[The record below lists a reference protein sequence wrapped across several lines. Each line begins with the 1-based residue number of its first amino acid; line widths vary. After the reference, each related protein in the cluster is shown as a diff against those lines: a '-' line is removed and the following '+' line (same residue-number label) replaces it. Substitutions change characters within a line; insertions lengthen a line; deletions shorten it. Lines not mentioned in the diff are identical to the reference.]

1 MNTGAI
7 TEWDRRKA
15 YIWGAGYYADFI
27 YLVIDKE
34 HCCVEGIVDSNTEK
48 WGREWKYGLYI
59 SSPEILSHT
68 MFDYVFISP
77 QNYNGIE
84 KQCQLMGIPEEKIVI
99 YWRDNEA
106 AGRFQNRAD
115 RVMETKNNC
124 DKYRNR
130 LLNAP
135 YEWGLREVPQIIS
148 SVRLLYRIL
157 AEKCSLCRYGDGEF
171 EIILHRERPWF
182 QKVDNKL
189 AERLRTVIM
198 SKREDII
205 IAVAD
210 NFGMLEKYKDNAAD
224 DIRKYM
230 VPNREK
236 IISLL
241 DSSYV
246 YYDAYVSR
254 PYIIYKDRTHADE
267 IFCLFKKIWQDRE
280 VLLIEGKT
288 ARIGVG
294 NDLFH
299 GAKKI
304 ERMEC
309 PEKNAWD
316 VYADI
321 LETVKRKAG
330 YNTLI
335 CISLGPTATVLAY
348 DLAVAGYQALDIGQL
363 DNEYEWYIRGAEERI
378 PIPGKMV
385 AEVDKGKCADD
396 KAGINKET
404 EVEYQQQIVA
414 EIGLWNIK
422 SCESQM
428 GKTDGKNI
436 DLGNRG
442 NS

>member
-1 MNTGAI
+1 MM
-7 TEWDRRKA
+7 KQV
-15 YIWGAGYYADFI
+15 YIWGAGYYADLI
-27 YLVIDKE
+27 YSVIDKE
-34 HCCVEGIVDSNTEK
+34 QCLVVGIVDSNTEK
-48 WGREWKYGLYI
+48 QEMEWKGLRI
-59 SSPEILSHT
+59 LTPGILSCT
-68 MFDYVFISP
+68 AFDYVFISP
-77 QNYNGIE
+77 KNYVSIE
-84 KQCQLMGIPEEKIVI
+84 KQCELMDIPEEKVIV
-99 YWRDNEA
+99 YWRDKEA
-106 AGRFQNRAD
+106 EGLYQNRAD
-115 RVMETKNNC
+115 RVVESEKEAA
-124 DKYRNR
+124 KYRNR
-130 LLNAP
+130 FLNAP
-135 YEWGLREVPQIIS
+135 YEWGLREVPKIRS
-148 SVRLLYRIL
+148 AVELLHHIL
-157 AEKCSLCRYGDGEF
+157 DAGCSLCRFGDGEF
-171 EIILHRERPWF
+171 EIMLHRERPWF
-182 QKVDNKL
+182 QKVDARL
-189 AERLRTVIM
+189 FERMREIIV
-198 SKREDII
+198 SKRENII

-210 NFGMLEKYKDNAAD
+210 NFGNLEKYKEKAAD
-224 DIRKYM
+224 DIREYI
-230 VPNREK
+230 VPNRDE

-241 DSSYV
+241 DCNCV

-385 AEVDKGKCADD
+385 AEVDKGRCADD

>member
-1 MNTGAI
+1 M
-7 TEWDRRKA
+7 
-15 YIWGAGYYADFI
+15 
-27 YLVIDKE
+27 V
-34 HCCVEGIVDSNTEK
+34 S
-48 WGREWKYGLYI
+48 
-59 SSPEILSHT
+59 
-68 MFDYVFISP
+68 
-77 QNYNGIE
+77 
-84 KQCQLMGIPEEKIVI
+84 
-99 YWRDNEA
+99 
-106 AGRFQNRAD
+106 
-115 RVMETKNNC
+115 
-124 DKYRNR
+124 
-130 LLNAP
+130 
-135 YEWGLREVPQIIS
+135 
-148 SVRLLYRIL
+148 
-157 AEKCSLCRYGDGEF
+157 
-171 EIILHRERPWF
+171 
-182 QKVDNKL
+182 KVDNKL
-189 AERLRTVIM
+189 AERLRTVII

-385 AEVDKGKCADD
+385 AEVDKGRCADD